1 MISTLVILATPAAA
15 ETCEALL
22 IKVEAAME
30 SSQATA
36 EKKEQAQKLRD
47 EGTVQRVLS
56 DECEPVSVYL
66 TAASIRPHP
75 TAATQRELRRG

>member
-1 MISTLVILATPAAA
+1 MKLIIVMISALVILATPAAA

-22 IKVEAAME
+22 IKVEAAMK

-47 EGTVQRVLS
+47 EGTVQRSTGGDCVPPLL
-56 DECEPVSVYL
+56 EAL
-66 TAASIRPHP
+66 
-75 TAATQRELRRG
+75 QLLKK